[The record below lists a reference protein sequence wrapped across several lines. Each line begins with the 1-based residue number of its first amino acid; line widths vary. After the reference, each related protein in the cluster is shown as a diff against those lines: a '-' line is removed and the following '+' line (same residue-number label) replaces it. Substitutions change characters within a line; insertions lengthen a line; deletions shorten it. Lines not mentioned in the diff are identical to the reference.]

1 MNLIALY
8 EIEKVKFKLSYLIT
22 DNKSMVESLKS
33 IKKHSDSPDRLKG
46 TAFYLKLDT

>member
-8 EIEKVKFKLSYLIT
+8 EREEIEFELSYLII

-33 IKKHSDSPDRLKG
+33 IKNIAAPLIASKAQR
-46 TAFYLKLDT
+46 FV

>member
-1 MNLIALY
+1 VNLIALY

-33 IKKHSDSPDRLKG
+33 IKNIATPLIALKAQRFVG
-46 TAFYLKLDT
+46 N